1 LLTSPPAPLSAVLQE
16 ECKGKEAASEEID
29 AVLEV
34 QGSGVLPQLVSA
46 GTGHN
51 DNRSTAATAV
61 KSKPIDY
68 HAIMLKESPRDVV
81 RKRLQWM
88 VDHAAE
94 GQMPVGEAIC
104 GVTGNFV
111 PSSTPNIYE
120 YAGVYI
126 WVRASSL
133 RHHTLSLLEAHLFV
147 NGINRPYS
155 WSRACAGCPTPSDGP
170 FSKPTHLLLFS
181 DLKCNQPFYRV
192 CECL

>member
-1 LLTSPPAPLSAVLQE
+1 LQE

-34 QGSGVLPQLVSA
+34 QNSGVLPQLVSA

-51 DNRSTAATAV
+51 DNRSTSTTAV

-133 RHHTLSLLEAHLFV
+133 LHRTLCVS
-147 NGINRPYS
+147 
-155 WSRACAGCPTPSDGP
+155 SRSSPLRQWHQQAVLMEQGMCWLPNPKRWTV
-170 FSKPTHLLLFS
+170 
-181 DLKCNQPFYRV
+181 Q
-192 CECL
+192 